1 MTHRIG
7 YVLDTNVFNHVL
19 DETIDIAML
28 KGKRLLATHVQRDEI
43 SNTNDQTRREKLM
56 AVFELLTTE
65 QSAKPSAVAGILVA
79 DGEVASGSGLV
90 PTESAAWDVS
100 RWDEARWGANDDI
113 LKKMLGE
120 LNKLNNRKGNN
131 AQDIL
136 IAETALR
143 NNWILVTSDADL
155 FAVITKYGGACSNAF
170 ALHAV

>member
-79 DGEVASGSGLV
+79 DGEVASGTGLV

-113 LKKMLGE
+113 FKKMLGE

-131 AQDIL
+131 PQDIL